1 MMKTNRNDK
10 RSERKWLRRMAEL
23 EDRHP
28 SISVGGLAA
37 DLGLLHS
44 SDPPAGLAFGR
55 LINLARRK
63 LGLSIEVLADKADVE
78 LSELLLIERGEDI
91 KPSPRTVYRL
101 AGVLKFSVGKLMEL
115 AGLAIPR
122 EPELGRAALRFAA
135 RSEPTT
141 ELTKEE
147 REAYEEFAKALA
159 ESND

>member
-1 MMKTNRNDK
+1 
-10 RSERKWLRRMAEL
+10 
-23 EDRHP
+23 
-28 SISVGGLAA
+28 
-37 DLGLLHS
+37 
-44 SDPPAGLAFGR
+44 
-55 LINLARRK
+55 
-63 LGLSIEVLADKADVE
+63 
-78 LSELLLIERGEDI
+78 
-91 KPSPRTVYRL
+91 
-101 AGVLKFSVGKLMEL
+101 MEL